1 MSQKYEPEFKRKI
14 VRLKLEEGRTYK
26 SITAEY
32 GVSKSA
38 ISNWCE
44 EFTNECQAKSQTDPT
59 AVNEADL
66 MKENLLLRR
75 ELEETKK
82 ENLFL
87 KKAAAFF
94 AKEIG

>member
-14 VRLKLEEGRTYK
+14 VQLKLEEGRTYK
-26 SITAEY
+26 SITNEY

-44 EFTNECQAKSQTDPT
+44 EFTNECQAISQKDPT
-59 AVNEADL
+59 AINEADL
-66 MKENLLLRR
+66 MKENLQLRR
-75 ELEETKK
+75 ELEEAKK